1 MSHTAAARVALL
13 DVDGTLV
20 DSNDQHALA
29 WVDAFREAGHDVAF
43 DRVRPLIGMGADKII
58 PELTGLDA
66 DGPEATRIA
75 ERRPE
80 LFLERHVDAVRPIE
94 GARELLA
101 HMRERGL
108 LLVVATSASEREFER
123 LARIAAVDGI
133 VHERTTSDDAER
145 SKPDPDIVKAA
156 LRKAGS
162 APHEAIMLGD
172 TPYDI
177 DAARRAGVGCVAVR
191 SGGWDDAAL
200 GGALAVYADVAELL
214 ARWDES
220 PFAGGE
226 RRAPT

>member
-1 MSHTAAARVALL
+1 MPHPDAPRVALL

-20 DSNDQHALA
+20 DSNDQHAHA
-29 WVDAFREAGHDVAF
+29 WVDAFREAGHEIGF

-58 PELTGLDA
+58 PALTGLDA

-75 ERRPE
+75 ERRPA
-80 LFLERHVDAVRPIE
+80 LFLEKHIESVRPLD
-94 GARELLA
+94 GARALLA

-108 LLVVATSASEREFER
+108 VLVVATSASEREFER
-123 LARIAAVDGI
+123 LAAIADVGTI
-133 VHERTTSDDAER
+133 VHDRTTSDDAER
-145 SKPDPDIVKAA
+145 SKPDPDIVTAA
-156 LRKAGS
+156 LRKAKC

-200 GGALAVYADVAELL
+200 AGALAVYEDAAELL
-214 ARWDES
+214 SRWDDS
-220 PFAGGE
+220 PFAVGG
-226 RRAPT
+226 RRHGA